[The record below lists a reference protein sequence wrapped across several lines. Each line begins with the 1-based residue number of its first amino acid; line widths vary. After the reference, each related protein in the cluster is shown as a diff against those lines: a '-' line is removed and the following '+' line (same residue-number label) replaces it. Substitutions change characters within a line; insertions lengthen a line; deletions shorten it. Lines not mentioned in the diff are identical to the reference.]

1 MKYPFPPIYVDLRCL
16 QDPLYQYRGVGSHV
30 SSLLRS
36 RSNTVASG
44 CAVVGLT
51 DKALPDLP
59 NEYRQLCEEVSPCLH
74 RPIKPDGAIFV
85 DSSPMTHDP
94 IPILHFLGH
103 PHALNASIVYDFIP
117 LDRPGYLPDNPSRI
131 EYVSRLVRLKKADI
145 FLPISDFSAR
155 RLSEILGISSN
166 AICVTGACVRQ
177 SLYQS
182 SPPRKHATPNLNS
195 FNRNGQE
202 PYFLT
207 VGGGDRRKN
216 TEAVVSAVERLVVD
230 SNAVVS
236 LKIVGHYGDAYKTD
250 LLDIAR
256 QRGNGDFL
264 EFLSDL
270 SDASLRDLYAGAV
283 ATVAPSYIEG
293 FSIPV
298 VESAVCGS
306 PVIVSECVSHCEL
319 IDRPEALFPADEP
332 DVLAN
337 RLEAVLNQPT
347 LREQLAK
354 AQSHLPAK
362 FHEEAV
368 SRRFWNFV
376 VQNFDQRFHGLGA
389 PAVKRCRK
397 PKVAFLS
404 PFPPEESGVATYTQ
418 KTLESADRYFDVDL
432 YTDAPRP
439 LELCRGVR
447 DAGPISRRPFIR
459 GDHNAVLSVIGNSH
473 FHIPIFKLFEH
484 NGGPCILH
492 DSRLNHIYHYRLGPD
507 RFVELATRLLERPVE
522 IHEIPKLLDEQQ
534 AATFFLEPILER
546 ADPLIVHTQEFRR
559 LLKERHGADAKVAQ
573 FTPHISFSAQQ
584 LRDPA
589 RSATRDRLGLAGDVF
604 VLATFGHVDVLRKGF
619 AVCVAALD
627 LLRSWKV
634 PAELYCI
641 GSAAPA
647 RKEVL
652 RIARNFRVEKY
663 IHLSWDFVDAERY
676 RDFLIA
682 SDAAIQVRNF
692 GLGQPSA
699 ALTDCIS
706 AGLPTVTTDE
716 MAACCD
722 APSYVMTVPN
732 HVSPLFIAEH
742 LASLFLSG
750 RDSVQ
755 IEQERQQYCD
765 VHSFERYVRTLAEIL
780 GFDPS

>member
-1 MKYPFPPIYVDLRCL
+1 MKSPFPPIYVDLRCL
-16 QDPLYQYRGVGSHV
+16 QDPLYQYRGAGSHV

-145 FLPISDFSAR
+145 FLPISNFSAR

-166 AICVTGACVRQ
+166 FICVTGACVRQ

-182 SPPRKHATPNLNS
+182 SPLRKHATPKLNS
-195 FNRNGQE
+195 FNRNGQK

-230 SNAVVS
+230 SKVVVS
-236 LKIVGHYGDAYKTD
+236 LKIVGHYGDAYKAE
-250 LLDIAR
+250 LLNIAR

-264 EFLSDL
+264 EFLSDV
-270 SDASLRDLYAGAV
+270 SDASLKDLYAGAV
-283 ATVAPSYIEG
+283 ATVAPSHIEG
-293 FSIPV
+293 FSLPL

-306 PVIVSECVSHCEL
+306 PVIASECASQREL
-319 IDRPEALFPADEP
+319 IDEPEALFPADEP

-337 RLEAVLNQPT
+337 RLKAVLKQPI
-347 LREQLAK
+347 LRERLVK

-376 VQNFDQRFHGLGA
+376 AQNFDQRFHGLGA

-404 PFPPEESGVATYTQ
+404 PFPPDESGVATYTQ
-418 KTLESADRYFDVDL
+418 KTVEAAGKYFDVDL

-439 LELCRGVR
+439 LGSCRGTR
-447 DAGPISRRPFIR
+447 DAGPVSAKPFI
-459 GDHNAVLSVIGNSH
+459 GGGYDAVVSVIGNSH
-473 FHIPIFKLFEH
+473 FHIPILELFER
-484 NGGPCILH
+484 NGGPCIVH
-492 DSRLNHIYHYRLGPD
+492 DSRLSHVYHYSLGPEG
-507 RFVELATRLLERPVE
+507 FVDLATRLLQRPVQIYE
-522 IHEIPKLLDEQQ
+522 I
-534 AATFFLEPILER
+534 
-546 ADPLIVHTQEFRR
+546 
-559 LLKERHGADAKVAQ
+559 G
-573 FTPHISFSAQQ
+573 
-584 LRDPA
+584 
-589 RSATRDRLGLAGDVF
+589 
-604 VLATFGHVDVLRKGF
+604 
-619 AVCVAALD
+619 VC
-627 LLRSWKV
+627 
-634 PAELYCI
+634 
-641 GSAAPA
+641 
-647 RKEVL
+647 
-652 RIARNFRVEKY
+652 
-663 IHLSWDFVDAERY
+663 
-676 RDFLIA
+676 
-682 SDAAIQVRNF
+682 
-692 GLGQPSA
+692 
-699 ALTDCIS
+699 T
-706 AGLPTVTTDE
+706 
-716 MAACCD
+716 
-722 APSYVMTVPN
+722 
-732 HVSPLFIAEH
+732 
-742 LASLFLSG
+742 
-750 RDSVQ
+750 
-755 IEQERQQYCD
+755 
-765 VHSFERYVRTLAEIL
+765 
-780 GFDPS
+780 